1 MIITVTSG
9 SSTVSTS
16 CEMAT
21 RLIPAAQ
28 TVLGEFTTAERLR
41 AVEPG
46 GHPWTVRAR
55 LAA

>member
-28 TVLGEFTTAERLR
+28 TVLGEITSVERMR
-41 AVEPG
+41 AGEPG
-46 GHPWTVRAR
+46 GHPWTVRAH

>member
-9 SSTVSTS
+9 SATVSTS

-28 TVLGEFTTAERLR
+28 TVLGEVTTVDRMR
-41 AVEPG
+41 AAEPG
-46 GHPWTVRAR
+46 GHPWTVRAN
-55 LAA
+55 LAP